1 MRVVS
6 MRAAATNKIPTVV
19 LDHLDNVPIFQCP
32 PFFFLST
39 VLPRPL
45 GQGRWAAYSPARKL
59 EEPLFFRVGLETGRD
74 PNYGTQIPTQPL
86 TADHDVIVPRYCAN
100 WMAVFAAKRLRRRH
114 DRFEHP
120 VLSTGGLHR
129 ARRARDGRCPH
140 SASPA
145 CATSPKPTEAAS
157 TWTSNSVCSLCG
169 RRREADRDG
178 GGNVRRRKRF
188 TALGLI
194 NRLRSQVQG
203 RPYRTAQ
210 APSWCRVPL
219 RDLRPPRYERLGG
232 EFAAQRPPRKH
243 GLAALETV

>member
-1 MRVVS
+1 MRGDSDNAGFCRMRVVS

-100 WMAVFAAKRLRRRH
+100 WMAVFALRSAFGT
-114 DRFEHP
+114 DSIGSS
-120 VLSTGGLHR
+120 VR
-129 ARRARDGRCPH
+129 ASRAFYRQ
-140 SASPA
+140 SASGAPHRVRGRA
-145 CATSPKPTEAAS
+145 SPGYPHAT
-157 TWTSNSVCSLCG
+157 
-169 RRREADRDG
+169 R
-178 GGNVRRRKRF
+178 
-188 TALGLI
+188 
-194 NRLRSQVQG
+194 Q
-203 RPYRTAQ
+203 
-210 APSWCRVPL
+210 
-219 RDLRPPRYERLGG
+219 
-232 EFAAQRPPRKH
+232 
-243 GLAALETV
+243 